1 MKTVKIGIQGGK
13 GSFSEEAEQA
23 FAINHGI
30 DNHEIL
36 YLISS
41 KAVLKDVESG
51 KVNYGILAMENAQG
65 GVVIESVEA
74 MAEYRCRIL
83 EMFHIPVSQNLLAKE
98 DIHIGDITEIHS
110 HQQALRQ
117 CKDYLAEHFW
127 TRPLIEADDTAE
139 AARRLS
145 QGKLPNTAGV
155 VGSKYCAELYGLNIL
170 EEDIHDLKHNLTLFL
185 GIGKFK
191 ESK

>member
-1 MKTVKIGIQGGK
+1 MKIGIQGGK
-13 GSFSEEAEQA
+13 GSFSEEAAKA
-23 FAINHGI
+23 FGKNHGVE
-30 DNHEIL
+30 DYEIV

-41 KAVLKDVESG
+41 MAVLEGIESETVQFG
-51 KVNYGILAMENAQG
+51 VFAMENAQG

-74 MAEYRCRIL
+74 LSQHRCRIL
-83 EMFHIPVSQNLLAKE
+83 EMFHIFVNQNLLALP
-98 DIHIGDITEIHS
+98 DVHVGDITEIHS

-145 QGKLPNTAGV
+145 EGKLPETAGV
-155 VGSKYCAELYGLNIL
+155 VGSDYCAELYDLSIVEKG
-170 EEDIHDLKHNLTLFL
+170 IHDLKNNLTLFL
-185 GIGKFK
+185 GIEKMDK
-191 ESK
+191 KK